1 MELINLLE
9 IKSPYGYRQFKLVKG
24 DIGLL
29 SFPVDLLCVS
39 AFRGSYIPSPGTV
52 LGSLHQ
58 NRNIDLEELS
68 ENPVLDLRHSENTFM
83 VNITGDPFLKKILC
97 VEMIGTYRRS
107 IEDILDSLL
116 VTLYL
121 AELKGI
127 KVRSLMMPLLGTG
140 LQQIEPGKLLG
151 SLLKKVEYL
160 LKTSVTVEEVF
171 LVAYTNEQAD
181 LLNSTMNLL
190 LKRSVSI
197 FHKNQIISTVGGNI
211 KEIITKNQ
219 LRLQAGCYIDLL
231 AVLDD
236 REINSFKL
244 AITSRKICE
253 HILNNMI
260 KDGAHL
266 DLAKKINYLRLQDV
280 PPWMINYFH
289 MLRIF
294 GNAYAHDMSGTSKV
308 SGEMNEQDIVIAL
321 FGLERVIE
329 FYLSHAES

>member
-24 DIGLL
+24 DIGLIN
-29 SFPVDLLCVS
+29 FPVDLLCVS
-39 AFRGSYIPSPGTV
+39 AFKGRYFPTPGSL
-52 LGSLHQ
+52 LGSLKN
-58 NRNIDLEELS
+58 NRNISLLDLAES
-68 ENPVLDLRHSENTFM
+68 PVLDLRHSENTFM
-83 VNITGDPFLKKILC
+83 VDVAEDPFLKRILC
-97 VEMIGTYRRS
+97 VEMIGTYRP
-107 IEDILDSLL
+107 IGDILDSLL
-116 VTLYL
+116 ITLYM

-127 KVRSLMMPLLGTG
+127 KIRSLMMPLIGTG
-140 LQQIEPGKLLG
+140 QQQIEPGELLG

-160 LKTSVTVEEVF
+160 LKTSVTVEEVY
-171 LVAYTNEQAD
+171 LVAYTTEQAD

-211 KEIITKNQ
+211 KEVISKNSP
-219 LRLQAGCYIDLL
+219 RLNAGCYTDLL
-231 AVLDD
+231 AVLED

-260 KDGAHL
+260 KEEAHL
-266 DLAKKINYLRLQDV
+266 DLAKKINYLRLQNI

-294 GNAYAHDMSGTSKV
+294 GNAYAHDLAGTNSQAA
-308 SGEMNEQDIVIAL
+308 EMNEQDIVIAL

-329 FYLSHAES
+329 FYIDHPGS